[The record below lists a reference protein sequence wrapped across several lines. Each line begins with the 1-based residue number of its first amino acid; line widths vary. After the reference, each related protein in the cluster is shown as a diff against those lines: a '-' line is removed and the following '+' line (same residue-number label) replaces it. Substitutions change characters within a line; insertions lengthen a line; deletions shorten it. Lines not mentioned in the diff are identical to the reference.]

1 MLIKN
6 TSQSPL
12 GAYITGWQ
20 DNILLLTTNTN
31 IPISVQ
37 YIPDR
42 YNIPT
47 CLWSIGFHHL
57 IVALCH
63 PSVTSPQALALE
75 HLTVFI
81 YCTYHLYMALLEEC
95 NLEAFRGKWLE
106 ALRSLHGK
114 INSTLTQEPYSQ
126 TWA

>member
-12 GAYITGWQ
+12 GTYIMGWW
-20 DNILLLTTNTN
+20 DNILLLTTNAN
-31 IPISVQ
+31 VPILVQ

-47 CLWSIGFHHL
+47 CLWSIGFHCL
-57 IVALCH
+57 IIALGH
-63 PSVTSPQALALE
+63 ASVTSPQALE
-75 HLTVFI
+75 HLMVII
-81 YCTYHLYMALLEEC
+81 YCAYHLYTAFLEEH

-106 ALRSLHGK
+106 ALISLHG
-114 INSTLTQEPYSQ
+114 ISQ
-126 TWA
+126 PSGTSG

>member
-1 MLIKN
+1 M
-6 TSQSPL
+6 
-12 GAYITGWQ
+12 
-20 DNILLLTTNTN
+20 LTTNTN

-37 YIPDR
+37 FIPDR

-63 PSVTSPQALALE
+63 PSVTSQQVLE
-75 HLTVFI
+75 HLIVFI

-106 ALRSLHGK
+106 ALGDFASYRMAV
-114 INSTLTQEPYSQ
+114 SQ
-126 TWA
+126 PSGTSSQ